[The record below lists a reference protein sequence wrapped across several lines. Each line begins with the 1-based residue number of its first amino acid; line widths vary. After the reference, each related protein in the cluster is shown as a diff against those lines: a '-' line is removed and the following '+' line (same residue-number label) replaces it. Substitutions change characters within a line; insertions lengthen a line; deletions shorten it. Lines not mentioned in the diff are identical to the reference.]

1 MCMRIYNMMIMLPG
15 PLAAQDL
22 HRKGVYLHILNLE
35 LDSKILTIR

>member
-1 MCMRIYNMMIMLPG
+1 MCMRIYNMRIIFYES
-15 PLAAQDL
+15 LAAQDL